1 MQSRD
6 KAGRGVAPEQGGS
19 VSEELAY
26 RLRQQQLAA
35 EYGHFALRTHD
46 TAALL
51 QEATRVCALG
61 LQSELCKVMEY
72 LPDERR
78 FLMVAGV
85 GWKPGYVGH
94 ARAGADLG
102 SPAGYAFQTGEP
114 VISNHLEV
122 ETRFR
127 TPAVLAEHGVRR
139 AVNVLI
145 RGEDMRFGVLEADSP
160 TEGRFTE
167 ADLAFMQGFA
177 NLLGVAIERQRAEE
191 ALQASQAE
199 TRASETLLQGALAN
213 QEVLTR
219 EISHRVKNSL
229 SIVAGLL
236 SMQGRAAADPD
247 LRQALDD
254 ARARVQTIASV
265 HDRLWRTDEIH
276 AVNLAEF
283 MGELCEH
290 LRSSARPGQ
299 ALTCELAPV
308 SVATDQAV
316 PLGLL
321 ANELVTNAFKYAYP
335 GGEGEVRIA
344 IQPASEGQLRL
355 TVCDRGVGLPPGF
368 EAAQSR
374 SLGMKL
380 IATLGR
386 QLGGQP
392 AWECAEPGTRFVLN
406 FHPRPGA
413 GVDA

>member
-1 MQSRD
+1 LTD
-6 KAGRGVAPEQGGS
+6 KAGPTVAPEQGGS
-19 VSEELAY
+19 VAEELAY
-26 RLRQQQLAA
+26 RLRQQQLTA
-35 EYGHFALRTHD
+35 EYGHFALKTHD

-51 QEATRVCALG
+51 QEATRICALG

-72 LPDERR
+72 LPDEGR
-78 FLMVAGV
+78 FLMVAGI
-85 GWKPGYVGH
+85 GWKPGYVGR
-94 ARAGADLG
+94 ARAGADLE

-114 VISNHLEV
+114 VISNHLQA

-127 TPAVLAEHGVRR
+127 TPAILADHGVKR

-145 RGEDMRFGVLEADSP
+145 RGEDSRFGVLEADSP

-199 TRASETLLQGALAN
+199 TRASETSLQGALAH

-276 AVNLAEF
+276 SVNLAEF
-283 MGELCEH
+283 MGELCEQ
-290 LRSSARPGQ
+290 LRTSAKPGQ
-299 ALTCELAPV
+299 TLTCDIAPV

-321 ANELVTNAFKYAYP
+321 SNELVTNAFKYAYP
-335 GGEGEVRIA
+335 DGVGNVHLTIG
-344 IQPASEGQLRL
+344 PAAEGQLRL
-355 TVCDRGVGLPPGF
+355 TVSDRGAGLPPDF
-368 EAAQSR
+368 EAARSK

-392 AWECAEPGTRFVLN
+392 TWEGADPGTRFVLD
-406 FHPRPGA
+406 FEPRPGA
-413 GVDA
+413 RDGC

>member
-6 KAGRGVAPEQGGS
+6 KAGPGVAPEQGGG
-19 VSEELAY
+19 VAEELAY
-26 RLRQQQLAA
+26 RLRQQQLTA
-35 EYGHFALRTHD
+35 EYGHFALRMHD

-72 LPDERR
+72 LPDEGR

-85 GWKPGYVGH
+85 GRKPGYVGH
-94 ARAGADLG
+94 ARAGADLE

-114 VISNHLEV
+114 VISNHLEA

-127 TPAVLAEHGVRR
+127 TPAILADHGVKRV
-139 AVNVLI
+139 VNVLI
-145 RGEDMRFGVLEADSP
+145 RGEDSRFGVLEADSL

-236 SMQGRAAADPD
+236 SMQGRAASDPD

-265 HDRLWRTDEIH
+265 HDRLWRTDDIH

-283 MGELCEH
+283 MGELCEQ
-290 LRSSARPGQ
+290 LRSPAGPGQ
-299 ALTCELAPV
+299 ALTCEFAPV

-335 GGEGEVRIA
+335 DGVGDVRLS

-355 TVCDRGVGLPPGF
+355 TVCDRGVGVPPGF
-368 EAAQSR
+368 EAAQSW
-374 SLGMKL
+374 SFGMKL

-392 AWECAEPGTRFVLN
+392 AWECAKPGTRFVLD
-406 FHPRPGA
+406 FHPRPSA